1 MSPVGVF
8 IMGSCRGASPSPS
21 GRGWPEGPGEGR
33 LVKNVAHSGPHPPL
47 RGTLSQRERD
57 SLQPLPIIANVQ
69 TPVSLREQCCP
80 NCLAPLSGCALAS
93 ERNPECRSAP
103 LRANFLAALTGCVS
117 ARRRRDGIL
126 ARGERAIASHP
137 GFYRSTQNCT
147 PKGVRGARST

>member
-1 MSPVGVF
+1 MFCS
-8 IMGSCRGASPSPS
+8 RGFNLTSWILDFVPALVTHAKCESS
-21 GRGWPEGPGEGR
+21 WR
-33 LVKNVAHSGPHPPL
+33 LHYGI
-47 RGTLSQRERD
+47 LSRSK
-57 SLQPLPIIANVQ
+57 SL
-69 TPVSLREQCCP
+69 SLREHCCP

-137 GFYRSTQNCT
+137 GFYRSTQNRT
-147 PKGVRGARST
+147 PKGVRGDRST